1 MDDSSIKPSIF
12 VYSYVYIPLGI
23 NPSNTKYLEHLP
35 LWGAGGYC
43 RNEISTPAATAEP
56 MTPEMFEAIQ

>member
-12 VYSYVYIPLGI
+12 VYSYVYFPLGI

-35 LWGAGGYC
+35 WGGGLLQERDQYTG
-43 RNEISTPAATAEP
+43 SYS
-56 MTPEMFEAIQ
+56 